1 MELDR
6 FIALMPGKSY
16 DGVKLQKSV
25 DWTQINEVFRK
36 YVLTH

>member
-1 MELDR
+1 ML
-6 FIALMPGKSY
+6 AKSY
-16 DGVKLQKSV
+16 ESVKLQKSV